1 MAEFWEPSEEE
12 KLRFIEE
19 SFHHLDSITK
29 GTLDFEKNPEES
41 IVDDILRFAH
51 TLKGAGSMMGLNSL
65 TKLSSSLEE
74 ALGLVKKKN
83 VEFSSDFEDLL
94 LKNVDLIKESLDRFM
109 AGKDD
114 FPAGGQPDALEEFL
128 KSVRFKIREKL
139 FKEFPNITAEI
150 TEVMSNLQITQ
161 LLEAKR
167 EGNKIYEISFL
178 VKKEDFQL
186 LDRLNNSLRML
197 GKVICSSGISK
208 IPEGFDFYF
217 KFILSTGAGIEE
229 VKKFIPLPN
238 IQIVKLGIPEEITAA
253 EVEKPLTPEEEAEKE
268 KFMAEVREIFISDSQ
283 EKIQELTTGLLELE
297 KNPDSKELI
306 DSIFRIAHSLK
317 GSGSS
322 FGYPTVTK
330 LGHSMEDI
338 LDKARKRELRITEN
352 LIDLF
357 FQCLDALKEIY
368 ADAREGR
375 PDPNIL
381 PPVVEKLKN
390 VFEAREVPVE
400 AAAEAGL
407 AVVSARV
414 FKPEEALRVSL
425 TKLDRMANLVG
436 EIATIQNSQEEE
448 LKKLES
454 LVSFS
459 RDSRREIAKLLADLQ
474 EDRAMREIFSN
485 SKFNLVF
492 KLMEKILNFVS
503 EDGDNMFRR
512 LYGANLRRD
521 ASLKSLQE
529 EVLKIRMVPVSKLFE
544 SYPRMIRDIS
554 RSQGKDIRLE
564 LEGEKTELDR
574 RILEE
579 ITDPMMH
586 LVRNA
591 VDHGIENP
599 EERKKIGKPLYGT
612 IKLSASTKGNQ
623 VVIEISDDGKGIDR
637 NKVRQ
642 KALERGLLKEGAFSQ
657 VSDDEILDFIFM
669 PGFSTADKVTTISGR
684 GVGMDVVK
692 NQIEK
697 LRGSIEIETNSG
709 KGTIFRLKVPLTMV
723 SINVLVVETG
733 TGQIFCL
740 PSIFIDEIT
749 MVNINDIMQ
758 TGDKLAV
765 EKEGKLMNLAS
776 LGSLLGLEG
785 EINAPDDGNLFVV
798 IVRSVE
804 RRFGLIIDRVIG
816 HQDVVAKGL
825 SGILKG
831 AVSFAGATILGSGE
845 LAFIL
850 DVPEIIK
857 LFSEYSVISAGEKKI
872 EIERERKAGPAILL
886 VEDSFVSR
894 QLTKTMLE
902 DYGFEVQTASDG
914 EEAVRIL
921 DERKFDLVITD
932 VQMPRMDGINL
943 IKYLKGSKRF
953 KRLPVIIMSI
963 FSDQELIKKGLEA
976 GASSYIRKGTVTRK
990 EIVDI
995 INKFVP
1001 KPAI

>member
-1 MAEFWEPSEEE
+1 MSEFWEPTEEE
-12 KLRFIEE
+12 KLKFIEE
-19 SFHHLDSITK
+19 SFRHLDSITK
-29 GTLDFEKNPEES
+29 GILDFGKSPEES
-41 IVDDILRFAH
+41 IVDEILRSAH
-51 TLKGAGSMMGLNSL
+51 TLKGSGSMMSL
-65 TKLSSSLEE
+65 TSLTRLSSSLEE
-74 ALGLVKKKN
+74 AFGLIKKKN
-83 VEFSSDFEDLL
+83 VEFNSDFEDIL

-114 FPAGGQPDALEEFL
+114 FAAGSRPDVLEDFL
-128 KSVRFKIREKL
+128 KNVRFKIREKL
-139 FKEFPNITAEI
+139 FAEFPNLTSEI
-150 TEVMSNLQITQ
+150 TEVMSNLQINQ
-161 LLEAKR
+161 LLEGKKQ
-167 EGNKIYEISFL
+167 GNKIYEISL
-178 VKKEDFQL
+178 PSKKEDFQL
-186 LDRLNNSLRML
+186 IDRLNNSLKML

-217 KFILSTGAGIEE
+217 KFILSTDAGIEE
-229 VKKFIPLPN
+229 VEKFIPLPN
-238 IQIVKLGIPEEITAA
+238 IQIARLGIPGEIA
-253 EVEKPLTPEEEAEKE
+253 EAEAEKPLTPEEEAEKE
-268 KFMAEVREIFISDSQ
+268 KFLDEVREIFISDSQ

-306 DSIFRIAHSLK
+306 DSIFRVAHSLK

-357 FQCLDALKEIY
+357 FQCLDALKEVY
-368 ADAREGR
+368 TDAREGR
-375 PDPNIL
+375 PDRNII
-381 PPVVEKLKN
+381 PPVVEKLK
-390 VFEAREVPVE
+390 VVLEAKEVPVE
-400 AAAEAGL
+400 AAEAGI
-407 AVVSARV
+407 AVVPV
-414 FKPEEALRVSL
+414 KIFKPEEALRVSL
-425 TKLDRMANLVG
+425 SKLDRMANLVG

-448 LKKLES
+448 LKKLER
-454 LVSFS
+454 LISFS
-459 RDSRREIAKLLADLQ
+459 RDSRREIAKLLADIK
-474 EDRAMREIFSN
+474 EDKAMREIFSN
-485 SKFNLVF
+485 SKFSFVF
-492 KLMEKILNFVS
+492 QLIEKILNFVS
-503 EDGDNMFRR
+503 EDGDNLFRR
-512 LYGANLRRD
+512 LYNANLRRD

-529 EVLKIRMVPVSKLFE
+529 EVLKVRMVPVSKLFE

-554 RSQGKDIRLE
+554 KSQGKDIRLE

-591 VDHGIENP
+591 VDHGIEMP
-599 EERKKIGKPLYGT
+599 EERKKRGKPPYGT
-612 IKLSASTKGNQ
+612 IKLSATTKGNQ

-642 KALERGLLKEGAFSQ
+642 KALEGGFLKEGASSQ
-657 VSDDEILDFIFM
+657 VSDDEVLNFIFM

-697 LRGSIEIETNSG
+697 LRGSIEIETSME

-723 SINVLVVETG
+723 SINVLVVEAG
-733 TGQIFCL
+733 AGQIFCL
-740 PSIFIDEIT
+740 PSIFIDEVT
-749 MVNINDIMQ
+749 VVNINDIMQ

-765 EKEGKLMNLAS
+765 EEEGKLMNLAY
-776 LGSLLGLEG
+776 LGSLLGIEG
-785 EINAPDDGNLFVV
+785 EINVPDGGNLLAVV
-798 IVRSVE
+798 VRSLE
-804 RRFGLIIDRVIG
+804 RRFGLIIDRIIG
-816 HQDVVAKGL
+816 HQDVVARGL
-825 SGILKG
+825 GGILKG
-831 AVSFAGATILGSGE
+831 SVNFAGAAVLGTGE
-845 LAFIL
+845 LALIL

-857 LFSEYSVISAGEKKI
+857 LLSEYSVVSSAEIKI
-872 EIERERKAGPAILL
+872 GIENEGQAGPSILL

-902 DYGFEVQTASDG
+902 DFGFEVHAASDG

-921 DERKFDLVITD
+921 DEQKFDLVITD

-976 GASSYIRKGTVTRK
+976 GASSYIRKGTMTRK

-1001 KPAI
+1001 KPAL